1 MTNFINLAPVKETT
15 IKGDVFLIFDSL
27 EFRNQSA
34 NNEQITEWTTNQAIT
49 KLLIGKEA

>member
-15 IKGDVFLIFDSL
+15 IKGDDFLIFDSL

-49 KLLIGKEA
+49 KLHDSVVG